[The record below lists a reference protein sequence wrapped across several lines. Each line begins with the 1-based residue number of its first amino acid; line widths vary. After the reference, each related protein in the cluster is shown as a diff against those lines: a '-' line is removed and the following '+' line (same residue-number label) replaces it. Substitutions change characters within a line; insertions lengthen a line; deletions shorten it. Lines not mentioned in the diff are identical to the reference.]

1 MLDTVLDLMVSLFFC
16 VFFSRRYGAKA
27 DIAPVRYLI
36 EACECAIVES
46 WTTTRQI
53 LVDQNCTKVEKFKL
67 YICKNEAQNLPEYY
81 Q

>member
-1 MLDTVLDLMVSLFFC
+1 MWT
-16 VFFSRRYGAKA
+16 Y
-27 DIAPVRYLI
+27 
-36 EACECAIVES
+36 AIVES

-81 Q
+81 QW